1 MFGRLGFTLAALLAL
16 TIGRATAEELSPG
29 EYLAR
34 ASNCIACHTAPDGKP
49 FAGGLRMATPVGDIF
64 TTNITPDRETGIGD
78 YSLADFDRA
87 VRGGV
92 TRDGRRLFPAMPY
105 PSYVK
110 MSDDDIAALYDFFLK
125 TVTPVRQANV
135 ASTLGWPWNTRL
147 PMMVWNSTAVDWG
160 RYREKSARDEAWN
173 RGAYLVQGP
182 GHCGACH
189 TQRNLMF
196 AEKGYDEG
204 SSSYLSGGNLD
215 NWSAPN
221 LTSDAN
227 TGLGRW
233 SEDDIADYLKS
244 GRNRHATA
252 FGTMREV
259 IDYSMQYLNDSDR
272 RAIAKYLKSLPG
284 VNDTG
289 KQIWAYD
296 GRTQTAMETGETS
309 VAGGADY
316 LRQCA
321 SCHGKDGRGVMDA
334 PPLAGNP
341 VVLDPD
347 AASLINIVLNGSKA
361 LAIGPAPRTPTM
373 PQFRT
378 FMDDRQ
384 IADVVSF
391 MRRSFGNDA
400 ASVAPSQVAQLRKD
414 TDVESGRHII
424 LRMR

>member
-1 MFGRLGFTLAALLAL
+1 MFGRLGLTLATLMTLHFGHVA
-16 TIGRATAEELSPG
+16 AEELSPG

-34 ASNCIACHTAPDGKP
+34 ASNCIACHTATDGKP
-49 FAGGLRMATPVGDIF
+49 YAGGLRMATPVGDIF

-92 TRDGRRLFPAMPY
+92 AKDGRRLFPAMPY

-110 MSDDDIAALYDFFLK
+110 MSDGDVAALYDFFLK
-125 TVTPVRQANV
+125 SVTPVRQANV
-135 ASTLGWPWNTRL
+135 VTTLGWPWNTRL
-147 PMMVWNSTAVDWG
+147 PMMAWNSVAVEWG
-160 RYREKSARDEAWN
+160 TYREKISRDADWN

-189 TQRNLMF
+189 TPRSF
-196 AEKGYDEG
+196 VFKEKGYDEG
-204 SSSYLSGGNLD
+204 SSAYLAGGNLD

-233 SEDDIADYLKS
+233 SEDDIAGYLKS

-259 IDYSMQYLNDSDR
+259 IDYSMQYLNDADR

-289 KQIWAYD
+289 KPVWAYD
-296 GRTQTAMETGETS
+296 ARTQAALDARETS
-309 VAGGADY
+309 SAGAADY

-321 SCHGKDGRGVMDA
+321 SCHGKDGRGVLDA

-347 AASLINIVLNGSKA
+347 PASLINIVLNGSKA
-361 LAIGPAPRTPTM
+361 LAISAAPRTPTM

-384 IADVVSF
+384 IADVISF
-391 MRRSFGNDA
+391 MRSSFGNDA
-400 ASVAPSQVAQLRKD
+400 SAVSPAHVAQLRNE
-414 TDVESGRHII
+414 TDPESNPHVI

>member
-1 MFGRLGFTLAALLAL
+1 MFGRLGFTLAAFLSLQ
-16 TIGRATAEELSPG
+16 IGHAAAEELSPG

-34 ASNCIACHTAPDGKP
+34 ASNCIACHTATDGKP
-49 FAGGLRMATPVGDIF
+49 YAGGLRMATPVGDIF

-78 YSLADFDRA
+78 YTLADFDRA

-92 TRDGRRLFPAMPY
+92 TKDGRRLFPAMPY
-105 PSYVK
+105 PSYAK
-110 MSDDDIAALYDFFLK
+110 MNDSDVAALYDFFIK
-125 TVTPVRQANV
+125 AVTPVRQANV
-135 ASTLGWPWNTRL
+135 VSSLGWPWNTRL
-147 PMMVWNSTAVDWG
+147 PMMVWNSVSVEWG
-160 RYREKSARDEAWN
+160 TYREKSARDAEWN

-189 TQRNLMF
+189 TPRNLMF
-196 AEKGYDEG
+196 TEKGYDE
-204 SSSYLSGGNLD
+204 SSFAYLSGGNLD

-259 IDYSMQYLNDSDR
+259 IDYSMQYLTDADR

-284 VNDTG
+284 MNDTG
-289 KQIWAYD
+289 KPIWAYD
-296 GRTQTAMETGETS
+296 GRAQAALDKGETGI
-309 VAGGADY
+309 AGAAGY

-347 AASLINIVLNGSKA
+347 AASLVNIVLNGSKA
-361 LAIGPAPRTPTM
+361 LAIGAPPRTPTM

-400 ASVAPSQVAQLRKD
+400 ASIAPSQVAQMRKD

>member
-1 MFGRLGFTLAALLAL
+1 MLRRLGYGLAGFLFLQ
-16 TIGRATAEELSPG
+16 IGLATAGDLSPG

-34 ASNCIACHTAPDGKP
+34 ASNCIACHTASDGKP
-49 FAGGLRMATPVGDIF
+49 YAGGLRMATPVGDIF

-92 TRDGRRLFPAMPY
+92 TKDGRRLFPAMPY
-105 PSYVK
+105 PSYAK
-110 MSDDDIAALYDFFLK
+110 MSDGDVAALYDFFLK
-125 TVTPVRQANV
+125 TVTPVRQANIS
-135 ASTLGWPWNTRL
+135 STLGWPWNTRL
-147 PMMVWNSTAVDWG
+147 PMMVWNSVSVEWG
-160 RYREKSARDEAWN
+160 TYRDKILRDKEWN

-189 TQRNLMF
+189 TSRNLMF
-196 AEKGYDEG
+196 GEKGYDEG
-204 SSSYLSGGNLD
+204 STSYLAGGNLD

-233 SEDDIADYLKS
+233 SEDDIADFLKN

-259 IDYSMQYLNDSDR
+259 IDYSMQYLNDADR

-289 KQIWAYD
+289 KPIWAYD
-296 GRTQTAMETGETS
+296 GRTQTTLETGEPS
-309 VAGGADY
+309 VAGAADY

-321 SCHGKDGRGVMDA
+321 SCHGKDGRGVTDA

-361 LAIGPAPRTPTM
+361 LAIGAPPRTPTM

-384 IADVVSF
+384 IADVISF
-391 MRRSFGNDA
+391 MRSSFGNDVSA
-400 ASVAPSQVAQLRKD
+400 VTPAHVAQLRNA
-414 TDVESGRHII
+414 TDPESNRHVI